1 MIQDLLNNA
10 EYLKLEKEYPFL
22 SRARGKVFELEHEN
36 YIIVDL
42 ETTGLDPATHEIIEI
57 GALKIVD
64 LEVKDVFNTLIKPRG
79 IVTPQIEALTG
90 ISPDMLVD
98 QPSFGQVAQ
107 NFLNFVSGD
116 TILVCHNVDFDIPFL
131 KQHYTLLGGKNFN
144 PTTVCTLRTSRFL
157 YPGKSSHKLK
167 SMAEHF
173 GIEVKNA
180 HRALGDVETT
190 FQLWQKLI
198 PELRDKKGICS
209 REDLGKIPS

>member
-57 GALKIVD
+57 GALKIVN
-64 LEVKDVFNTLIKPRG
+64 LEVKDVFNTLVKPRG

-98 QPSFGQVAQ
+98 QPSFSQVAQ
-107 NFLNFVSGD
+107 KFLQFVSGE

-131 KQHYTLLGGKNFN
+131 KQHYALLGGKNFN
-144 PTTVCTLRTSRFL
+144 PTTVCTLKASRFL
-157 YPGKSSHKLK
+157 YPGLSSHKLK
-167 SMAEHF
+167 SMAQHF

-190 FQLWQKLI
+190 FQLWLKLI

-209 REDLGKIPS
+209 REDLGKITS

>member
-22 SRARGKVFELEHEN
+22 SRARGKVFELEREN
-36 YIIVDL
+36 YIIVDI

-64 LEVKDVFNTLIKPRG
+64 LEIKDVFNTLIKPRG

-98 QPSFGQVAQ
+98 QPSFQQIAP
-107 NFLNFVSGD
+107 NFLKFVSGD
-116 TILVCHNVDFDIPFL
+116 TILVCHNCDFDIAFL
-131 KQHYTLLGGKNFN
+131 KQHYATLNGKNFN

-157 YPGKSSHKLK
+157 YPGLTSHKLR

-173 GIEVKNA
+173 GIPAQNA

-190 FQLWQKLI
+190 FQLWLKLI
-198 PELRDKKGICS
+198 PELREKKGICS
-209 REDLGKIPS
+209 REDLEKIPL